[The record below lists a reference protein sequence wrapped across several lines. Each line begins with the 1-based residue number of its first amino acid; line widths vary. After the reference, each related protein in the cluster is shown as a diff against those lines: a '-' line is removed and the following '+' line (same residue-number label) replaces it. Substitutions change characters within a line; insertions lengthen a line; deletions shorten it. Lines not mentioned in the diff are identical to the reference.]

1 MPKVEVKGKAQLF
14 DHPVLEALSRTSPA
28 LTLIAYVPIVIGVA
42 AIGLYYVD
50 ITPAQLISYSLAGII
65 AWTFMEYI
73 LHRFLFHFINDNA
86 IVQRFHY
93 MVHGVHHHY
102 PKDEG
107 RLFMPPVPGYILATL
122 IFGFWYLILGD
133 MVFAFYPGLMLGYLG
148 YVFTHYAIHK
158 FKKPKNSFGYI
169 WDHHNLHH
177 FKYPGKAFG
186 VSTPLWDVV
195 FRTMPPRK

>member
-14 DHPVLEALSRTSPA
+14 TNPVLEALSRTSPA
-28 LTLIAYVPIVIGVA
+28 LTLIAYVPIALGVTFV
-42 AIGLYYVD
+42 GLYYFG
-50 ITPAQLISYSLAGII
+50 IKPLELLTFSLLGVL
-65 AWTFMEYI
+65 AWTLIEYS

-86 IVQRFHY
+86 VVQRFHY

-107 RLFMPPVPGYILATL
+107 RLFMPPVPGYIIATIL
-122 IFGFWYLILGD
+122 FGFWYLFLGLK
-133 MVFAFYPGLMLGYLG
+133 VFAFFPGFMIGYLG

-158 FKKPKNSFGYI
+158 YKKPKNALGYI

-177 FKYPGKAFG
+177 FKYPQKAFG
-186 VSTPLWDVV
+186 VSTPLWDLV
-195 FRTMPPRK
+195 FGTMPPRK